1 VEGYTERLKV
11 GQKPLSHTGINGA
24 DMPRGLIFLL
34 VVILLLVG
42 GLFLLSRSAEEVPL
56 QTIEGDVTAN
66 AAAN

>member
-1 VEGYTERLKV
+1 
-11 GQKPLSHTGINGA
+11 
-24 DMPRGLIFLL
+24 MPRGLIFLL

-56 QTIEGDVTAN
+56 QTIEADVTAN